1 MFARV
6 RLLRKDGELIQTAQE
21 HAVWDHGIFEV
32 KKRPRHLV
40 LREAQSSPDTG
51 VIVKLFSP
59 VFYDLTTFPAE
70 ELLFRGFELIETK
83 ERRAMVCQ
91 EWAVVLG
98 GKDLDT
104 GVKLRK
110 YR

>member
-6 RLLRKDGELIQTAQE
+6 RLLRRDGELIKIGQE

-40 LREAQSSPDTG
+40 LRDAQSSPDMG
-51 VIVKLFSP
+51 VIAKLFSP
-59 VFYDLTTFPAE
+59 VFYDLTSYPAE
-70 ELLFRGFELIETK
+70 ELLFRGFELVDTSD
-83 ERRAMVCQ
+83 RRAMVCQ

-104 GVKLRK
+104 GVRLRK